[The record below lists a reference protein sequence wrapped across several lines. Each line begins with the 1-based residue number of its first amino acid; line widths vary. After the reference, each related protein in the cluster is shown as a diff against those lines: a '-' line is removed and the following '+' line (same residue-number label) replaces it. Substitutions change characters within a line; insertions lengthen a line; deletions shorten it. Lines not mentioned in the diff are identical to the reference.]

1 MTVCHTR
8 ASFTSKSITL
18 SISQILMTLVFTRK
32 ILNVCGAT
40 SRGGIPRFGRSN
52 TWCIGYLAEFIFKR
66 KFPDH
71 RDRIECDAFTRFSR
85 LPQTSCRRLTPLFFT
100 VGFVLVLWAAIVFFV
115 IYQLFENSL
124 TFCMGVVYF
133 LLCPVL

>member
-52 TWCIGYLAEFIFKR
+52 TWCVGYLAEFIFKR

-71 RDRIECDAFTRFSR
+71 RDRIHA
-85 LPQTSCRRLTPLFFT
+85 FFT
-100 VGFVLVLWAAIVFFV
+100 AAANYISAVRLAVGD
-115 IYQLFENSL
+115 
-124 TFCMGVVYF
+124 
-133 LLCPVL
+133 